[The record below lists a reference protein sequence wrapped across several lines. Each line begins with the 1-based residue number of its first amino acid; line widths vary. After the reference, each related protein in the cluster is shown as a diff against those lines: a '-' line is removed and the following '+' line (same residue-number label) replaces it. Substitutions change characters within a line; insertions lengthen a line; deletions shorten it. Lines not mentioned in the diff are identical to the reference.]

1 VERVGAAGR
10 PTISSRELGNALD
23 LTDAQVRKDL
33 AYFGT
38 FGHPGVGYRVG
49 ELVRQ
54 LKQVLG
60 TDRSWPVA
68 LIGAGN
74 LGRALASHPG
84 FTARGFAL
92 IAIFDAAAAGETL
105 EALPVQPM
113 DALVETVKREKIR
126 LAILAV
132 PAEAAQGVADQ
143 LVEAG
148 IHGIL
153 NFAPVTLDVPDHVSV
168 NAVDLAAQ
176 LEQLAFA
183 IRDGDA
189 EATTKRPVK

>member
-1 VERVGAAGR
+1 MGAAGR

-33 AYFGT
+33 AYFGS

-92 IAIFDAAAAGETL
+92 TTIFDSALAGETV
-105 EALPVQPM
+105 EALVVQPM
-113 DALVETVKREKIR
+113 EALAEVLRRDKIR

-132 PAEAAQGVADQ
+132 PAEAAQAVADQ

-148 IHGIL
+148 IAGIL

-183 IRDGDA
+183 IREEP
-189 EATTKRPVK
+189 EAK